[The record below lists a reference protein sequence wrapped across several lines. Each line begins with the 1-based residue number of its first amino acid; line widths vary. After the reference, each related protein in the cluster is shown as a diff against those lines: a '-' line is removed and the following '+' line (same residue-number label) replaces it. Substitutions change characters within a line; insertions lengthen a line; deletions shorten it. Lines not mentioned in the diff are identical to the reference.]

1 MTTQIIE
8 GFNDA
13 ATLVANGDTG
23 VSTPAVPK
31 TRKEKLADRIEVLE
45 KRIVSDTAELA
56 EKRLQL
62 ESVDLLASV
71 AAGSNVIIRVG
82 RAETSREVS
91 ATILG
96 VKTTDSGDIRYKA
109 SFGEGFDAEVVII
122 QESQIISLVS

>member
-1 MTTQIIE
+1 MTHTIE

-13 ATLVANGDTG
+13 ATLAANGET
-23 VSTPAVPK
+23 VTTPAVPK
-31 TRKEKLADRIEVLE
+31 TRKEKLSDRIEVLE
-45 KRIVSDTAELA
+45 KRIASDNAELA
-56 EKRLQL
+56 EKKLQL
-62 ESVDLLASV
+62 ESVDRLASV

-122 QESQIISLVS
+122 QESQIISVVS